1 LAGVTYDTGALIA
14 AERRDPWMLVIH
26 RRAVDNGVRPV
37 VPAGVLAQV
46 WRGGSGRQATLARML
61 QQCEVEPLEEGLAK
75 QVGVAL
81 QKAGSS
87 DVVDTSVVVSALG
100 RGDSV
105 VTSDPQDIQDIS
117 DALGKRVKIFPV

>member
-1 LAGVTYDTGALIA
+1 MWIL
-14 AERRDPWMLVIH
+14 H
-26 RRAVDNGVRPV
+26 RHAVDNGIRPV
-37 VPAGVLAQV
+37 VPAGVLAQA
-46 WRGGSGRQATLARML
+46 WRGGSGRQATLAQML

-87 DVVDTSVVVSALG
+87 DVVDASVVVGAIG

-105 VTSDPQDIQDIS
+105 VTSDPQDLRDIS
-117 DALGKRVKIFPV
+117 DALGEPVEIFPV

>member
-1 LAGVTYDTGALIA
+1 MGYTYDSGALIA
-14 AERRDPWMLVIH
+14 AERGNVRMWGMHNDMVSK
-26 RRAVDNGVRPV
+26 GVRPV

-46 WRGGSGRQATLARML
+46 WRGGSGRQAALARML

-87 DVVDTSVVVSALG
+87 DVVDTSVVVSAIG

-117 DALGKRVKIFPV
+117 DALGKRVKITTV

>member
-1 LAGVTYDTGALIA
+1 MTYDTGALIA

-46 WRGGSGRQATLARML
+46 WRGGSGRQAGLARML
-61 QQCEVEPLEEGLAK
+61 QQCQVEPLAEGLAK

-81 QKAGSS
+81 QKTGSS
-87 DVVDTSVVVSALG
+87 DVVDASVVVSAIG
-100 RGDSV
+100 RGDDV
-105 VTSDPQDIQDIS
+105 VTSDPQDIQYLL
-117 DALGKRVKIFPV
+117 DALGERVKVFTV

>member
-1 LAGVTYDTGALIA
+1 MGYTYDSGALIA
-14 AERRDPWMLVIH
+14 AERGNVRMWRIH
-26 RRAVDNGVRPV
+26 NGMVSTGIRPV

-61 QQCEVEPLEEGLAK
+61 QQCEVEPLEESLAK

-81 QKAGSS
+81 QKTGSS
-87 DVVDTSVVVSALG
+87 DVVDASVVVSAIG

-105 VTSDPQDIQDIS
+105 VTSDPQDIRDIS
-117 DALGKRVKIFPV
+117 DALGEPVGIFPV

>member
-1 LAGVTYDTGALIA
+1 MGYTYDSGALIA
-14 AERRDPWMLVIH
+14 AERGNVRMWGMHNDMVST
-26 RRAVDNGVRPV
+26 GVRPV

-46 WRGGSGRQATLARML
+46 WRGGSGRQVALARML

-75 QVGVAL
+75 QVGVAI
-81 QKAGSS
+81 QKTGSS

-100 RGDSV
+100 RGDSI

-117 DALGKRVKIFPV
+117 DALGKRVKIFPI